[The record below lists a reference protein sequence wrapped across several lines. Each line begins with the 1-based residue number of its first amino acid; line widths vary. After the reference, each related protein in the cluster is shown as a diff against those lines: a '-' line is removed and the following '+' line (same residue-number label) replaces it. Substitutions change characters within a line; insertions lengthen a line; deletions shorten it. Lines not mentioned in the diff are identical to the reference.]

1 MTLTASPFEML
12 ARFQAKAMGYP
23 DLRLLVFPGPL
34 FTCHPEEALAKG
46 EEIAEQVVDLLTDNG
61 ENTATAG
68 TLSSTAQ

>member
-1 MTLTASPFEML
+1 
-12 ARFQAKAMGYP
+12 MGYP